1 MCSRYLRLLD
11 LSSSLLSSL
20 PLSSFSPSSRPPCT
34 RSRVWAACCSC
45 HVAAAAAAATATATA
60 VYACR
65 RLLSSLFLRNCLSF
79 SWRDSSNNESK
90 YCVAFVQ
97 AVFSS
102 EDRINDTF
110 ADILIIRITSRSR
123 CFLSVRCRFTRARGI
138 LLTLTQYSNTMYFLG
153 TTRFISFVV
162 THIHHEWRLDYY
174 KSASECSMNRFLDS
188 FERICYLYIWEI
200 FQV

>member
-20 PLSSFSPSSRPPCT
+20 PPSLVLFPFISSSLYAFT
-34 RSRVWAACCSC
+34 RVSRVLQLPRCCCCCNSNSN
-45 HVAAAAAAATATATA
+45 
-60 VYACR
+60 
-65 RLLSSLFLRNCLSF
+65 SSLRVSSSPFFPFPPQLRLSF

-110 ADILIIRITSRSR
+110 ADILIIRITSRS
-123 CFLSVRCRFTRARGI
+123 VDRA
-138 LLTLTQYSNTMYFLG
+138 
-153 TTRFISFVV
+153 RFISFVV
-162 THIHHEWRLDYY
+162 TYSSRVTCLDYY